1 MELTPD
7 DFKLFVSGIVGAF
20 ASILG
25 AIWKMLND
33 RIKGLVANLE
43 KHRDHVSAFYPTRQ
57 ETRDSFANLIAGQE
71 KMDEKLDKQ
80 NDMLIRIFEQ
90 LGQKEDRRK

>member
-33 RIKGLVANLE
+33 RIKTLELSLE
-43 KHRDHVSAFYPTRQ
+43 KHKDHVSTFYPTRQ
-57 ETRDSFANLIAGQE
+57 ETRDAFANLIAGQE
-71 KMDEKLDKQ
+71 RMDEKLDKQ
-80 NDMLIRIFEQ
+80 NDMLISIVDK